1 MTITQQIATHITPS
15 TGDTLIAYLLCAKK
29 RIQMI
34 RSCRED
40 EAIGEDEESGS
51 CDVARDTFLREYD
64 HGDASAYRDTA
75 GGAWED
81 VETPDDA
88 WNEVMDCV
96 LAVTSSATST
106 AWIVGYAAGIV
117 DSMLLQFDTG
127 AEGLPVG
134 QKVTVHVNLHRQ
146 AQGLPHFAVS
156 VGGKV
161 VAYAGSGEVELR
173 DAVPVVSEATWRRS
187 LTSGKGGGPKRM
199 VYAKV
204 RGILQRR
211 SASRGFSIPVRLN
224 PNRGCFFHHANTGER
239 WTGSRLVR
247 FDGGG
252 VTVVFGGPEDFAEP
266 EQN

>member
-1 MTITQQIATHITPS
+1 MTITQKLS
-15 TGDTLIAYLLCAKK
+15 TYTAPIVGDTLVAYLLYAKQ

-34 RSCRED
+34 RCNMED
-40 EAIGEDEESGS
+40 EAIGEDDASGA
-51 CDVARDTFLREYD
+51 CDVAHDAFLRDYE

-75 GGAWED
+75 GGAWEN

-88 WNEVMDCV
+88 WCETMDCV
-96 LAVTSSATST
+96 HAAKSSATT
-106 AWIVGYAAGIV
+106 PAWVLGYAAGIV
-117 DSMLLQFDTG
+117 DSMLAQFDT
-127 AEGLPVG
+127 AAASLPVG

-146 AQGLPHFAVS
+146 ARGLDHFAIS

-187 LTSGKGGGPKRM
+187 RTAGKGGGPKRM

-204 RGILQRR
+204 RGILERR
-211 SASRGFSIPVRLN
+211 SAVRGFSMPVRLN
-224 PNRGCFFHHANTGER
+224 PNRGCFFHHADTGER
-239 WTGSRLVR
+239 WLGSRLVR

-252 VTVVFGGPEDFAEP
+252 ITVLFGDPEDFAEP
-266 EQN
+266 E